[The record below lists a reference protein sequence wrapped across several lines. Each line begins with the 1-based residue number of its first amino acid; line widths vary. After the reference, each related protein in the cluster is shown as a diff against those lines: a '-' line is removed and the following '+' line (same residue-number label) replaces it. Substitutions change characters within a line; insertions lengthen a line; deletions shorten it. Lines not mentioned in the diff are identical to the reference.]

1 MRKFVRSERGAVSVY
16 LILIIVPIFL
26 FQAVLIDFAR
36 IKLAEK
42 ETESAVKAAARSV
55 MSAYDTELQVM
66 GLYGLGISQ
75 DESEALFR
83 EVFASNLS
91 GQVSPGAFHY
101 VDTRPVANGMRVT
114 PVYTLAIHT
123 IFERQVLED
132 MKIKAPIEYTL
143 EITDKFRKSGTKAPF
158 QLGSQF
164 SKEAAE
170 LEKLID
176 QRESALDEAWQSSEE
191 LIEEISKY
199 HAYYQ
204 KRITELDEL
213 AAQIGIHTADEVRS
227 EIVEVKNQ
235 LKFIQ
240 DSMRDLDMSIAAL
253 SQAGP
258 GAVAG
263 IQSLAASKQVLGS
276 QAQVFAQKLNELEA
290 LLQLIIKYAAL
301 LAATK
306 LEVPAN
312 GREIQLLQQTIEPA
326 LRLAKQRNDEIRT
339 KLNGIAQSSGS
350 GTQGGTSGAYEVFQ
364 HISVMGDDY
373 FYRYQTAIASISAL
387 FTTFQEVVNSV
398 YLYTSD
404 NTSRANFA
412 NNAYFSESSE
422 FNKQQSVL
430 EKTRMDKNEATATN
444 KRQQKNKIQA
454 ILDQAKQ
461 SIGSCSLPNTQST
474 DTELYKRLQGDT
486 GQAAGDKG
494 LYQKYREANA
504 QDTMVG
510 SEIAYDL
517 EKSEPVSLKAMG
529 MLEAFNNAAESMR
542 NELYVNE
549 FALTKFNYRTYGLEK
564 DPAGQPKLSNE
575 LVDPGS
581 HKLANQE
588 VEYLLY
594 GFSSC
599 VANISSAYAEMF
611 AFRMAIRTVEAL
623 LDPKKELL
631 GIGSP
636 LLVLLAAAAEGALE
650 AFQDMNKL
658 TKGEAVELSAKITT
672 SALSL
677 TYKDYLRIFLLLHS
691 NNTKLMARMQALIE
705 LDTGKDLVQETTY
718 IQGNGASEV
727 RLWFIP
733 QIMKLLNGTGLL
745 GCKVQGNRC
754 QFSSTSAVAY

>member
-55 MSAYDTELQVM
+55 MSAYDTELQAM

-114 PVYTLAIHT
+114 PVYTLASHT

-176 QRESALDEAWQSSEE
+176 QRESALDEAWKSSEE

-204 KRITELDEL
+204 KRITELDGL
-213 AAQIGIHTADEVRS
+213 AAQIGIHTVDEVRS

-235 LKFIQ
+235 LKSIQ
-240 DSMRDLDMSIAAL
+240 ESMRDLDMSIAAL

-263 IQSLAASKQVLGS
+263 IQSLAASKQILGS

-312 GREIQLLQQTIEPA
+312 EREIQLLQQTIEPA

-339 KLNGIAQSSGS
+339 KLNGIAQSSES

-364 HISVMGDDY
+364 HVSVMGDDY

-387 FTTFQEVVNSV
+387 FTAFQEVVNSV

-404 NTSRANFA
+404 NTSRANLA

-474 DTELYKRLQGDT
+474 DTALYKRLQGDA

-564 DPAGQPKLSNE
+564 DPAGQLKLSNE

-581 HKLANQE
+581 HKLVNQE

-623 LDPKKELL
+623 LDSKKELL

-658 TKGEAVELSAKITT
+658 TKGETVELSAKITT

-733 QIMKLLNGTGLL
+733 QIMKLLDGTGLL